1 MNTCTAWDAVW
12 QCLNS
17 GTVTARSAARG
28 RPCSACA
35 CACGRTC
42 AGLHGTMAA
51 SRLPLLAPVRRAE
64 EPLVWGV
71 VRKAY
76 VFSTHSSC
84 VAQHSRGTAQ
94 WCPCSVMGP
103 HGWNRGERLPRS
115 TALPQPCLPRALTG
129 TQLRGSA
136 SAGNRSLPS
145 WWEGKWA
152 LSASREVT

>member
-1 MNTCTAWDAVW
+1 MGQSQPAAP
-12 QCLNS
+12 LE
-17 GTVTARSAARG
+17 GARAARAHAHEG
-28 RPCSACA
+28 ARAQA
-35 CACGRTC
+35 F
-42 AGLHGTMAA
+42 AA
-51 SRLPLLAPVRRAE
+51 RLPLLAPVRRAE

-76 VFSTHSSC
+76 VFSAHSSG

-103 HGWNRGERLPRS
+103 HGWNRGERLPGL

-145 WWEGKWA
+145 RWEGKWA